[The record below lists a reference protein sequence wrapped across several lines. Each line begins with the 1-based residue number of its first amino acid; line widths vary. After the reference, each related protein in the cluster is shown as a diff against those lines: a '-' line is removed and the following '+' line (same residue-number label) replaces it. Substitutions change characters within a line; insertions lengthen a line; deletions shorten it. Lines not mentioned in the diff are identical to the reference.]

1 MWEVAIRVPATGLTL
16 EERRI
21 VREGYRLA
29 EQLLRDY
36 RDPPSLVAT
45 VGSLLSRCRQ
55 AVLGLYR
62 GLVRD

>member
-1 MWEVAIRVPATGLTL
+1 M
-16 EERRI
+16 
-21 VREGYRLA
+21 REGYRLA